1 MKIQL
6 SFFIVMFYIIS
17 CQSQKTKATNEQVS
31 NNSELKVIDSKNNSV
46 EENGRWK
53 CDEEIC
59 LQLRNNDKSKKTFEI
74 FMINSVPIFGFQCDL
89 PGIDIIS
96 SSGGLLEKNEYQTS
110 NSASRLLSFS
120 MQAKPIPVGM
130 GVLTQVHYDNP
141 LDEVCMTKIIFA
153 GIGGSKLSN
162 NNPECIKLD

>member
-1 MKIQL
+1 MKNHL
-6 SFFIVMFYIIS
+6 SLLLIVFLFIS
-17 CQSQKTKATNEQVS
+17 CQTQKTKNVEKANTVEESIIV
-31 NNSELKVIDSKNNSV
+31 DTKNNTADNS
-46 EENGRWK
+46 GRWK
-53 CDEEIC
+53 CEEEIC

-89 PGIDIIS
+89 PGIDVIS
-96 SSGGLLEKNEYQTS
+96 SSGGLLEINEYQTS

-130 GVLTQVHYDNP
+130 GVLTQIHYDNP